1 MTASVACISS
11 GRGHENN
18 ARRSELVMSATAY
31 KSYQQSLEEFEDIA
45 SSVPAISIEEL
56 KARIGKLQSLMQAAG
71 VKAAYLDTSTSLTYF
86 TGMTLGASER
96 LHGAIIPATGQP
108 IYISPAFEEPKTQTL
123 IKIPGEIAV
132 WEEHEDPVAK
142 VADLICNLTCDGNAL
157 ALDPATPFVFSGAF
171 AAQLEGRLRITEAK
185 NFIVQC
191 RQIKSTAEISI
202 IQTAMNASLRI
213 HKAVWQGLHEGI
225 STTEVTDFINAAH
238 IRLGMRP
245 IFAAAQFGE
254 ATAYPHGVPYA
265 QTLQRGDMVLIDLG
279 AHIHRYCSDIT
290 RTYVFGDPT
299 PRQQE
304 LWNLEQKAQRAAF
317 DAARLGAPC
326 ESIDY
331 AARQVLTDAGYGP
344 DYQVPGLPH
353 RTGHGL
359 GMDIHEEPYIVRG
372 NRTPLEPGMV
382 FSDEP
387 MLCVY
392 GECGVRL
399 EDIIY
404 MSETGP
410 VFFTEPAASI
420 TRPFG

>member
-1 MTASVACISS
+1 
-11 GRGHENN
+11 
-18 ARRSELVMSATAY
+18 MSTTAY
-31 KSYQQSLEEFEDIA
+31 KTYQQSLDEFEDIA
-45 SSVPAISIEEL
+45 SAVAPISSDEL
-56 KARIGKLQSLMQAAG
+56 RSRIARLQSLMQGAE
-71 VKAAYLDTSTSLTYF
+71 VKAVYLDTSTSLTYF

-96 LHGAIIPATGQP
+96 LHGAVIPAAGNP
-108 IYISPAFEEPKTQTL
+108 IYISPAFEEPKTRTL
-123 IKIPGEIAV
+123 IKIEGEIAV
-132 WEEHEDPVAK
+132 WEEHEDPASL
-142 VADLICNLTCDGNAL
+142 VADLICNLSAPGTAL
-157 ALDPATPFVFSGAF
+157 ALDPTTPFVFSSAFIDRIGDRLKTVGAGD
-171 AAQLEGRLRITEAK
+171 L
-185 NFIVQC
+185 IVRC
-191 RQIKSTAEISI
+191 RQIKSRTEIAI
-202 IQTAMNASLRI
+202 IQAAMNASFRV
-213 HKAVWQGLHEGI
+213 HRAVWQGLHEGI

-238 IRLGMRP
+238 IKLGMRP

-265 QTLQRGDMVLIDLG
+265 QTLKRGDMVLIDLG

-304 LWNLEQKAQRAAF
+304 LWDLEQKAQRAAF
-317 DAARLGAPC
+317 DAAQLGALC
-326 ESIDY
+326 EDVDF
-331 AARQVLTDAGYGP
+331 AARKVLTDAGYGP

-372 NRTPLEPGMV
+372 NKTVLQPGMV

-404 MSETGP
+404 MSDTGP
-410 VFFTEPAASI
+410 VFFTQPASSI
-420 TRPFG
+420 THPFG